1 MPGPFPSRRTPF
13 PPNIWSMSTP
23 QRRPS
28 LALFLAACLTLA
40 ACSTGERPSE
50 SGSAGSDSVS
60 RLLDAVPPEARVAEG
75 AGGPR
80 SSAYWVQW
88 STCGEGSRAEMAAAN
103 GGRAAGWI
111 LLDDLLA
118 DPGIA
123 LGDYSVPSCEE
134 GVAILEPPAGDPVGG
149 LARQL
154 FTADLNLNAGSETCP
169 AAEELMIAGNTLLSL
184 LEYDGSAIDP
194 DSLEAEI
201 AQTVSRVTALL
212 AIYNSGV
219 LCD

>member
-1 MPGPFPSRRTPF
+1 
-13 PPNIWSMSTP
+13 MSTP

-134 GVAILEPPAGDPVGG
+134 GVAILEPPAGDPV
-149 LARQL
+149 
-154 FTADLNLNAGSETCP
+154 LNAGSETCP